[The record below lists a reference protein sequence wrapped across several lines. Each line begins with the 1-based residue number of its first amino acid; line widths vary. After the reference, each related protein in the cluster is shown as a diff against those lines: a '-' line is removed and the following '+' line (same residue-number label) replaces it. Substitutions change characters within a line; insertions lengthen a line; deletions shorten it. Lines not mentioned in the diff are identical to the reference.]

1 MPAPAR
7 FAPSLLMVLA
17 LVIAGAGAGRA
28 EDPPAQ
34 DPAPADPAPIA
45 PQAMPDDGLPADA
58 RLITDPAE
66 LTALLAD
73 HTIHGAYWPDGEK
86 WREFSAA
93 DGRTILDARGCLR
106 PGTWRISG
114 SVVCY
119 IYPSWDNG
127 RPQCFLVY
135 RSAAVTHFVAA
146 NLFSGGRQLSSNGYE
161 ILDGNTDGLPL
172 DLTHESCSGLNV

>member
-7 FAPSLLMVLA
+7 SALSLLLA
-17 LVIAGAGAGRA
+17 LACALAGPSAGHA
-28 EDPPAQ
+28 EDPPVPEQAPAE
-34 DPAPADPAPIA
+34 PAPAMPAG
-45 PQAMPDDGLPADA
+45 GLPADA
-58 RLITDPAE
+58 RLITDPAD

-73 HTIHGAYWPDGEK
+73 RTVHGAYWPDGEK

-106 PGTWRISG
+106 PGTWRVSG
-114 SVVCY
+114 SIVCY

-135 RSAAVTHFVAA
+135 RSAVGAHFVAA
-146 NLFSGGRQLSSNGYE
+146 NLFLGGQQLTSNGYE
-161 ILDGNTDGLPL
+161 ILDGNTDNLPL
-172 DLTHESCSGLNV
+172 DLKHESCSDLNV